1 MSPDPRAYNQASP
14 AASPSAPKPEG
25 ERLQLDPYTGPRS
38 HHASRAFADMVA
50 RRQRAKLRKKK
61 MTLLLVGVVLGG
73 TVAWF
78 LFRLGAAA
86 LGL

>member
-1 MSPDPRAYNQASP
+1 
-14 AASPSAPKPEG
+14 
-25 ERLQLDPYTGPRS
+25 
-38 HHASRAFADMVA
+38 MVA

-73 TVAWF
+73 TVAWL

>member
-1 MSPDPRAYNQASP
+1 MTPDPRAYNPQGQG
-14 AASPSAPKPEG
+14 ASPSSPRPEG

-50 RRQRAKLRKKK
+50 RRQAAKLRKKK
-61 MTLLLVGVVLGG
+61 ITLLLVGVVLGG
-73 TVAWF
+73 LVAAVA
-78 LFRLGAAA
+78 LRLVAGA

>member
-1 MSPDPRAYNQASP
+1 MTPDPRAYNPQSP
-14 AASPSAPKPEG
+14 AASSTSPGPTG

-50 RRQRAKLRKKK
+50 RRQRAKVRRKK

-73 TVAWF
+73 AVAWF
-78 LFRLGAAA
+78 AFRLGAAV